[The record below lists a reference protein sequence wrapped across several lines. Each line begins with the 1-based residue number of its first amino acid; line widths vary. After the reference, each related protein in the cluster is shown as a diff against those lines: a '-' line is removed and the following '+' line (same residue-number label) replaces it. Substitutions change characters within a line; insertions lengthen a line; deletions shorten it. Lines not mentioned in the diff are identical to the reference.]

1 MRPIAAAASIRRG
14 ASSPL
19 TLLALTATLCLL
31 PLSAHS
37 QEAPVGE
44 VKERVEK
51 LRRDGRLSIA
61 GTMIRAS
68 EVLSSLYERAG
79 FQPIWTDP
87 RTANALVQAVRSSTG
102 DGLEPGDYHLGAIE
116 ALSAGPATPATQA
129 DLELLRSD
137 ALLRLAHDLRYGKV
151 VPDDPA
157 AERQLSRPLTGSD
170 PAEDLRRMV
179 LAGALADEIS
189 ALRPRHP
196 AYRGMMDGLAEL
208 RGIQERG
215 GWEEVAP
222 GPALRLGTVDPRVGA
237 LRRRLAAEQPRV
249 ATSGLSDEFDEAIDA
264 AVRAF
269 QRRHGLIEDGIVGPS
284 TLRELNV
291 PVATRI
297 DQLRVNLERV
307 RWIAHALPETY
318 VAVNIP
324 AAKVYLVRDGAL
336 LHEARAIVGRT
347 STPTPTFEASMRYI
361 ELNPTW
367 TVPAGIVGEILD
379 EIRGDPAYLRRMD
392 MRVLDRSGRPV
403 DPDPAQLLRYSA
415 RDFPYVFRQEPGP
428 LNPLGSIKFVFPNR
442 YNVYLHDTPSKQLFE
457 REQRTFSHG
466 CIRIEDPFRLAE
478 LILDDPVRW
487 NRSQLLAAAEAGTR
501 TITLADP
508 LPVVIFYWTATSDGE
523 GELNFYRDV
532 YGRDAAVLAALNR
545 SS

>member
-1 MRPIAAAASIRRG
+1 
-14 ASSPL
+14 
-19 TLLALTATLCLL
+19 
-31 PLSAHS
+31 
-37 QEAPVGE
+37 
-44 VKERVEK
+44 
-51 LRRDGRLSIA
+51 
-61 GTMIRAS
+61 
-68 EVLSSLYERAG
+68 
-79 FQPIWTDP
+79 
-87 RTANALVQAVRSSTG
+87 
-102 DGLEPGDYHLGAIE
+102 
-116 ALSAGPATPATQA
+116 
-129 DLELLRSD
+129 
-137 ALLRLAHDLRYGKV
+137 
-151 VPDDPA
+151 
-157 AERQLSRPLTGSD
+157 
-170 PAEDLRRMV
+170 
-179 LAGALADEIS
+179 
-189 ALRPRHP
+189 
-196 AYRGMMDGLAEL
+196 
-208 RGIQERG
+208 
-215 GWEEVAP
+215 
-222 GPALRLGTVDPRVGA
+222 
-237 LRRRLAAEQPRV
+237 
-249 ATSGLSDEFDEAIDA
+249 
-264 AVRAF
+264 
-269 QRRHGLIEDGIVGPS
+269 
-284 TLRELNV
+284 
-291 PVATRI
+291 
-297 DQLRVNLERV
+297 
-307 RWIAHALPETY
+307 
-318 VAVNIP
+318 
-324 AAKVYLVRDGAL
+324 
-336 LHEARAIVGRT
+336 
-347 STPTPTFEASMRYI
+347 MRYI